1 MYIEALCAIKYKKK
15 QKKMLIVNCKTTQE
29 SLSDI
34 KCSNVTESIHCGH
47 VRFHESALS
56 TVVVI
61 YVITECDL
69 SHVLLDIS
77 VPIEVGGSNI
87 SLISSEIRKP

>member
-1 MYIEALCAIKYKKK
+1 MYIEALCAIKYKKN
-15 QKKMLIVNCKTTQE
+15 KKNMLIVNCKTTQE

-61 YVITECDL
+61 YVITEIL
-69 SHVLLDIS
+69 IEQLPWQFEWWGS
-77 VPIEVGGSNI
+77 VSN
-87 SLISSEIRKP
+87 SSWREYEMVSS